1 MRKRGALGAEVE
13 IRVPFYDVDAM
24 DVVWHGHYV
33 KYLEEARCA
42 LLDSL
47 GYGYDAM
54 RASGYVWPVIDLQ
67 LRYAHDAQFGQRLVV
82 RAELV
87 EWEHRLKINYLVR
100 EAASGQRLTRA
111 SSVQVAVCMQSREMQ
126 LTSPAALVDA
136 VQRKLDLDAPEHTA

>member
-1 MRKRGALGAEVE
+1 
-13 IRVPFYDVDAM
+13 
-24 DVVWHGHYV
+24 
-33 KYLEEARCA
+33 
-42 LLDSL
+42 
-47 GYGYDAM
+47 M

-67 LRYAHDAQFGQRLVV
+67 LRYAQAAQFGQRLVV

-87 EWEHRLKINYLVR
+87 EWENRLKINYLIR

>member
-1 MRKRGALGAEVE
+1 MRKRGALGAEID
-13 IRVPFYDVDAM
+13 IRVPFYDVDSIH
-24 DVVWHGHYV
+24 VVWHGHYV

-67 LRYAHDAQFGQRLVV
+67 LRYAQAARFGQRLAV
-82 RAELV
+82 RAELI
-87 EWEHRLKINYLVR
+87 EWENRLKIHYLIR

-111 SSVQVAVCMQSREMQ
+111 STAQVAVCARTREMQ
-126 LTSPAALVDA
+126 LTSPAALLDA
-136 VQRKLDLDAPEHTA
+136 VRRALDAQESAS